1 MVSLEGLFQ
10 LLGSVGSLQRADASR
25 PATPTCLLL
34 AFLLL
39 QGCGQGGQE
48 VPGRVRF
55 VRSMP
60 MSDDR
65 LPRRHVHGVMTV
77 RILNAFELQHGRG
90 RVSIALDLQ
99 DGSDGIISYRIAGT
113 VSEVLGELAERGLH
127 DVVARIDG
135 CDWML
140 TRGDV
145 SDTIDVLCDDR
156 RLAVL
161 KLGTG
166 R

>member
-1 MVSLEGLFQ
+1 
-10 LLGSVGSLQRADASR
+10 
-25 PATPTCLLL
+25 
-34 AFLLL
+34 
-39 QGCGQGGQE
+39 
-48 VPGRVRF
+48 
-55 VRSMP
+55 
-60 MSDDR
+60 
-65 LPRRHVHGVMTV
+65 MTV

-99 DGSDGIISYRIAGT
+99 DGSEGIVSYRIAGT

-140 TRGDV
+140 TRGDAP
-145 SDTIDVLCDDR
+145 DTIDVLCDDR